1 MIKSDKAPLFAVI
14 DIGSGQ
20 VGLKIA
26 QLSLQGGNLTLLENV
41 TKTIPLGRDTF
52 STGRI
57 SPNMLDQLCQALNG
71 FRQLMREYKVRRYRA
86 VATSAF
92 REARNREYIL
102 EQIKVRTH
110 LNVDILTRSQER
122 YYMQLSVRR
131 NIEGFDKLR
140 KEGLLVLNVGA
151 GTLQLSGY
159 GKSGLVY
166 NQSFKLGSLRVRQL
180 LSSVEDNSL
189 QFPKVLEEYVLTH
202 ISSQEYPY
210 TNFAA
215 TGSVIEALKSYGILK
230 DNNKKEDFDK
240 NYDRLIYMPTQAM
253 TSRLRMDHEHARTVV
268 PTLILLHTFWSRLK
282 AKSLLCPQCSMT
294 GGLLLEIAGNLSGE
308 TDASFEE
315 EILSGAR
322 LMAGAYTKDEKH
334 VEDVLDKAL
343 LLFDKLSKSHGL
355 TSRGR
360 LLLQLAV
367 LFHETGKA
375 ISMSEYEEYSA
386 MLTASSDIVGLTAD
400 EEKMLELLVRYH
412 EGAEP
417 GDNDDVYMSLSHKN
431 RMLVSKLTA
440 ILQLACAMDASHR
453 QKLMDPQ
460 IKISE
465 DKIRIRV
472 VPKESFLLERWAFE
486 RHTAFFNDVFG
497 LEPQLRLQKEESK

>member
-1 MIKSDKAPLFAVI
+1 MIKTDKATLFAVI

-26 QLSLQGGNLTLLENV
+26 QLSLPSGKLTILEEV

-71 FRQLMREYKVRRYRA
+71 FRQLMREYKVRRYKA

-92 REARNREYIL
+92 REARNREFIL

-110 LNVDILTRSQER
+110 LNVDILTHSQER

-131 NIEGFDKLR
+131 NISGFDKLR

-159 GKSGLVY
+159 GKSGLEY
-166 NQSFKLGSLRVRQL
+166 NQSYQLGSLRVRQL
-180 LSSVEDNSL
+180 LSSIEDNSL

-202 ISSQEYPY
+202 IGSQEFPFAH
-210 TNFAA
+210 FAA
-215 TGSVIEALKSYGILK
+215 TGNVIDALRSYSILT
-230 DNNKKEDFDK
+230 DVNKKTDFDK
-240 NYDRLIYMPTQAM
+240 NYERLIYMPTQAM
-253 TSRLRMDHEHARTVV
+253 TSRLRIDNEHARSVV
-268 PTLILLHTFWSRLK
+268 PTLILLHTFWARMN
-282 AKSLLCPQCSMT
+282 ADSLLCPKCSMT
-294 GGLLLEIAGNLSGE
+294 GGIILEIAGNLSGE
-308 TDASFEE
+308 TDESFEE

-322 LMAGAYTKDEKH
+322 LMAASYTKDEKH
-334 VEDVLDKAL
+334 VEDVMSKAM
-343 LLFDKLSKSHGL
+343 LLFDKLAKSHGL
-355 TSRGR
+355 TQRGR

-367 LFHETGKA
+367 LFHETGKS
-375 ISMSEYEEYSA
+375 ISIEDYENYSA
-386 MLTASSDIVGLTAD
+386 MLTASSDIVGLAAD
-400 EEKMLELLVRYH
+400 EEKIVEMLVRYH
-412 EGAEP
+412 EESEP
-417 GDNDDVYMSLSHKN
+417 GDQDDEYMALSHKN

-472 VPKESFLLERWAFE
+472 IPKESFLLERWAFE
-486 RHTAFFNDVFG
+486 RHTAFFYDVFG
-497 LEPQLRLQKEESK
+497 LEPQLRLQKEGSK